1 MGPKGSILGVADF
14 GSLSSVYFRFEM
26 IIQEVFW
33 IIQNIQRSLA
43 GLSARLFEGR
53 LSTTLNC

>member
-1 MGPKGSILGVADF
+1 MGPKGSVLSVADSGPLTRICF
-14 GSLSSVYFRFEM
+14 LFEM

-43 GLSARLFEGR
+43 GLFSRFVGR
-53 LSTTLNC
+53 AASRDS

>member
-1 MGPKGSILGVADF
+1 MGPKGSVLSVADF
-14 GSLSSVYFRFEM
+14 GSLPRIYFRFEM

-53 LSTTLNC
+53 LSTALNC